1 MYKCGLVLEGG
12 GSRGI
17 YTSGILDAFIE
28 KGVEFP
34 YVIGVSMGACNAVS
48 YLGKNLHRQH
58 DIIIDYI
65 HDKRYM
71 SVSNIVKKREYLDSD
86 WLFGELSY
94 DLVPVNQDEFEKS
107 GAVLCTVVTNAK
119 TGKAEYFYPK
129 TLRERGCPEV
139 RASCS
144 LPLATKG
151 VEIGGEVYFDGG
163 VSDSIPLERALEDGC
178 EKAVVILTQH
188 KGFVKKPY
196 NEYVLKTIRKYP
208 LLREALQDRHNLY
221 NAQLEYVNMI
231 AEQSRCM
238 VIQPPTELDCSTLE
252 NSTAKLEAIYRL
264 AYKQGLEVAD
274 SVKEYICK

>member
-1 MYKCGLVLEGG
+1 MYRCGLVLEGG

-48 YLGKNLHRQH
+48 FLGKNTRRQH

-65 HDKRYM
+65 NDKRYM
-71 SVSNIVKKREYLDSD
+71 SFGNLLKNGEYLDSD

-107 GAVLCTVVTNAK
+107 GAVLCCVVTNAK
-119 TGKAEYFYPK
+119 TGKPEYLYPK
-129 TLRERGCPEV
+129 SLRERGCPEV

-163 VSDSIPLERALEDGC
+163 VTDSIPLERALDDCC

-188 KGFVKKPY
+188 KGFQKKPY
-196 NEYVLKTIRKYP
+196 NERVLKLVKKYP
-208 LLREALQDRHNLY
+208 LLQEALRDRHNAY
-221 NAQLEYVNMI
+221 NAQLEYVRMI
-231 AEQSRCM
+231 EEQGRAF
-238 VIQPPTELDCSTLE
+238 VIQPPTELECSTLE
-252 NSTAKLEAIYRL
+252 KSTAKLEAIYRL
-264 AYKQGLEVAD
+264 AYRQGLEIAD
-274 SVKEYICK
+274 SVKEFINK